1 MSPRV
6 SLKLCGRRFPNVCP
20 MLYTEFKGSI
30 STCIFTTNF
39 FQKENLEQLSWS
51 LWSLFLRPLGPAPW
65 TMQSLAY
72 LAHVLQAPRAV
83 HITMCPKRTGQQQ
96 EDYRTNYC
104 IFSLNLSL
112 PKIRWISALL
122 YCSPPTHSPEAGSL
136 FELRLGLSWLGWKP
150 AIPRN
155 PVSVPLRAGVT
166 WVLGSEL
173 ILRDTQQ
180 VLFITEPF
188 LSPLKINL

>member
-6 SLKLCGRRFPNVCP
+6 SLKPCGRRFPNVCP
-20 MLYTEFKGSI
+20 TLPTEFKGSI
-30 STCIFTTNF
+30 STCFFTTNF

-65 TMQSLAY
+65 RMHSLAY
-72 LAHVLQAPRAV
+72 PAHVLQAPWAV
-83 HITMCPKRTGQQQ
+83 HTTMCPKRTGQQQ

-122 YCSPPTHSPEAGSL
+122 YCSPSTHSPEAGSL
-136 FELRLGLSWLGWKP
+136 LELKFGLSWLGWKP

-155 PVSVPLRAGVT
+155 PVSVLLGAGVT
-166 WVLGSEL
+166 WVLRSEL
-173 ILRDTQQ
+173 ILRATQQ
-180 VLFITEPF
+180 VLFITESF
-188 LSPLKINL
+188 LSLLKINL